1 MSEFDIMPYSAAGGQ
16 FSQIG
21 SGRVDATATFLRG
34 EPVEI
39 DVDGSVIEASD
50 EPSVT
55 NYLGSTGAPAAI
67 GGKAIG
73 IALAG
78 AVETGTNGSSDGTQ
92 ATAQSEGVQVPYAQ
106 FHRGDLFV
114 VPAERFTEADDTTF
128 DGTVAAAN
136 VGDLC
141 SLRTAGGIWGICV
154 HTSSENRNFSVYKL
168 LDANGEDAVAKST
181 TITQIVIRVEG

>member
-1 MSEFDIMPYSAAGGQ
+1 MSEFDIMPYSSSGGQ

-21 SGRVDATATFLRG
+21 SGRVDATATYLRG

-39 DVDGSVIEASD
+39 DADGSVIEATD

-78 AVETGTNGSSDGTQ
+78 AVATGVNGASDGLQ
-92 ATAQSEGVQVPYAQ
+92 ATAETEGVQMPYAQ

-114 VPAERFTEADDTTF
+114 LPAARFTEADDTTF
-128 DGTVAAAN
+128 NGTIASTE

-141 SLRTAGGIWGICV
+141 SLRTAGGIWGIC
-154 HTSSENRNFSVYKL
+154 TNTASENRNFSVYKL
-168 LDANGEDAVAKST
+168 LDADGKDAVAASST
-181 TITQIVIRVEG
+181 IAHIVIRVEG